1 MTRAR
6 YITGY
11 SDPMSVA
18 PGGSIHF
25 YVSAEG
31 ITRYRADIV
40 RLIHGDLNPAGP
52 GFKEKVVQTSVSNNY
67 PARLQNTYPGSC
79 IVIHEK
85 AALAALSSFTLQ
97 AFIWPTTPQKGRQVI
112 LGRWAAKQRS
122 GFALIIDETGAAALL
137 LGDGRRVET
146 ISSGLA
152 LREREWAFVAATY
165 NTDSGNAQVFQE
177 TLEDHVVLKGR
188 ATAER
193 LTRVKPRMVNR
204 APFTI
209 SAGFSHTDDQRS
221 VFCHHYNGKIDRPRL
236 AGDVLDSSTQISFQ
250 KHRPQPEQENIALG
264 WWDFSDSMATTT
276 ITDLSINQINGET
289 VHLPT
294 RAMTGHNWTGH
305 TLRAEDAPE
314 EYGAI
319 HFHDDDL
326 YDSGWNI
333 SFTLDLPDRFRSG
346 VYAARLKAGEI
357 EDYIPFFVRPKPG
370 RPTARLAYLAETATY
385 MAYANFNVLH
395 APETE
400 PWVSRLLIVYPDNL
414 LAYQHD
420 EWGKSLY
427 ESHSDGSGIS
437 VSSRLRP
444 ITNMRPKNNSPFGL
458 HGSSLREF
466 CADTHLIDWLDY
478 KGYACDVITDE
489 DLDNEG
495 VELLRPYAAVMTGTH
510 PEYTSTHMWDALKAY
525 TDQGGRLMYMGG
537 NGFYWRIAYNQ
548 ECPGAIEMR
557 RAGGS
562 RTWITEPGEGFQS
575 IDGEPAGVWRDVGRA
590 PQRLVGTGIVT
601 MGFDIASY
609 FKRLDESHDR
619 RVAFAFE
626 GIGADER
633 IGEFGL
639 IGGGAAGLEFD
650 RAEPHYGSPPHA
662 LVVARSEN
670 HTESYLLLLEE
681 MGAMIPNIH
690 APENP
695 LIHADMVFYETPKG
709 GAVFSFSSQCWCGS
723 LSHNGYNNN
732 VSRMTSN
739 VLTRFLD
746 PAAFDV

>member
-31 ITRYRADIV
+31 VTQYRADIV

-67 PARLQNTYPGSC
+67 PARRQNTYPGSC

-221 VFCHHYNGKIDRPRL
+221 VFCYHYNGKIDRPRL

-250 KHRPQPEQENIALG
+250 KHRPQPEQENIALA
-264 WWDFSDSMATTT
+264 WWDFSENMATTT
-276 ITDLSINQINGET
+276 ITDRSINQINGET

-305 TLRAEDAPE
+305 TLR
-314 EYGAI
+314 
-319 HFHDDDL
+319 
-326 YDSGWNI
+326 
-333 SFTLDLPDRFRSG
+333 
-346 VYAARLKAGEI
+346 
-357 EDYIPFFVRPKPG
+357 
-370 RPTARLAYLAETATY
+370 
-385 MAYANFNVLH
+385 
-395 APETE
+395 
-400 PWVSRLLIVYPDNL
+400 
-414 LAYQHD
+414 
-420 EWGKSLY
+420 
-427 ESHSDGSGIS
+427 
-437 VSSRLRP
+437 
-444 ITNMRPKNNSPFGL
+444 
-458 HGSSLREF
+458 
-466 CADTHLIDWLDY
+466 
-478 KGYACDVITDE
+478 
-489 DLDNEG
+489 
-495 VELLRPYAAVMTGTH
+495 
-510 PEYTSTHMWDALKAY
+510 
-525 TDQGGRLMYMGG
+525 
-537 NGFYWRIAYNQ
+537 
-548 ECPGAIEMR
+548 
-557 RAGGS
+557 
-562 RTWITEPGEGFQS
+562 
-575 IDGEPAGVWRDVGRA
+575 
-590 PQRLVGTGIVT
+590 
-601 MGFDIASY
+601 
-609 FKRLDESHDR
+609 
-619 RVAFAFE
+619 
-626 GIGADER
+626 
-633 IGEFGL
+633 
-639 IGGGAAGLEFD
+639 
-650 RAEPHYGSPPHA
+650 
-662 LVVARSEN
+662 
-670 HTESYLLLLEE
+670 
-681 MGAMIPNIH
+681 
-690 APENP
+690 
-695 LIHADMVFYETPKG
+695 
-709 GAVFSFSSQCWCGS
+709 
-723 LSHNGYNNN
+723 
-732 VSRMTSN
+732 
-739 VLTRFLD
+739 
-746 PAAFDV
+746 